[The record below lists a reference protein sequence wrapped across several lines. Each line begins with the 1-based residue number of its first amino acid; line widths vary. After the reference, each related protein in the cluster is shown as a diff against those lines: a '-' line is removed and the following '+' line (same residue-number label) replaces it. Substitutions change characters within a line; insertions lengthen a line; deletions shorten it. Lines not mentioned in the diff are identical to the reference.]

1 MVFLEKV
8 AFIQNSLHLND
19 YAFCTR
25 FRIKISNLKK
35 WRKGLLAPT
44 TNDVQWVC
52 NYFNLDATDFL
63 DDSSTLSKK
72 VEEGEHPCKI
82 KPVVEKPNTI
92 YEEYARE
99 DNSRYEEKD

>member
-25 FRIKISNLKK
+25 FRIKISYLKK
-35 WRKGLLAPT
+35 WRKGLLTP
-44 TNDVQWVC
+44 NEGDVKWVC
-52 NYFNLDATDFL
+52 NYFNLDAADFL
-63 DDSSTLSKK
+63 DDSSTLSMK
-72 VEEGEHPCKI
+72 VEKNEHPCKT
-82 KPVVEKPNTI
+82 KPVEEKPNTI
-92 YEEYARE
+92 YEDFARE

>member
-1 MVFLEKV
+1 MVFLDKV
-8 AFIQNSLHLND
+8 SFIQKSLHLND

-35 WRKGLLAPT
+35 WKKGLIKPT
-44 TNDVQWVC
+44 VEDIKWVC
-52 NYFNLDATDFL
+52 NHFHLDEHDFL

-72 VEEGEHPCKI
+72 VNDGEHPCLTK
-82 KPVVEKPNTI
+82 VVEERPNTI
-92 YEEYARE
+92 YEDYVRE